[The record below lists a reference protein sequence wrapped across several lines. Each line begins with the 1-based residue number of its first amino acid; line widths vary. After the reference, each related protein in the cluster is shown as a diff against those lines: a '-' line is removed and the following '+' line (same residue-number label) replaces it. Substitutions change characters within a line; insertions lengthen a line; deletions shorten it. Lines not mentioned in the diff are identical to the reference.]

1 MCDMM
6 ISCLSSQAL
15 EPLLPVNKSTIV
27 VKLVC
32 HIFVVVSPSISV
44 SVEKKGL
51 IASSSTF
58 LCVQLSK
65 VDGEAQEQM
74 KSTCQRSRHIR
85 HQRCLEERQQHQAHH
100 NDAPRTLVFFQP
112 PYSTNRRHSFPH
124 SLDTKSGRDKQV
136 FRLSHLFS
144 ARVPIVVA
152 PRTRDTSRVNASPS
166 CGRQHD
172 FD

>member
-1 MCDMM
+1 MM

-44 SVEKKGL
+44 LVEKKGL

-85 HQRCLEERQQHQAHH
+85 HQRCL
-100 NDAPRTLVFFQP
+100 
-112 PYSTNRRHSFPH
+112 
-124 SLDTKSGRDKQV
+124 
-136 FRLSHLFS
+136 
-144 ARVPIVVA
+144 
-152 PRTRDTSRVNASPS
+152 
-166 CGRQHD
+166 
-172 FD
+172 